1 VALLSL
7 KAQPQLS
14 LEKSKEQESFNKTMT
29 APFEFPSST
38 PPRYKKPTEKR
49 MIKRFIARLLLGDKN
64 VGRLDYLLR
73 RQSKDA
79 WGGPLNGQKIRQQI
93 YSDIMSRIDFQA
105 IVETGTFRGTTTEFF
120 CELWIAR
127 VQR

>member
-1 VALLSL
+1 M
-7 KAQPQLS
+7 K
-14 LEKSKEQESFNKTMT
+14 
-29 APFEFPSST
+29 
-38 PPRYKKPTEKR
+38 
-49 MIKRFIARLLLGDKN
+49 KRFIARLLLGDKN